1 MDNVNRDVLDYG
13 TVGVQEQR
21 SLTFRIIN
29 DNPVEVSI
37 KEFGTQFEF
46 ARLRLMHVL
55 NLKKSSSQQLKNIE
69 NQVNDTTSNKT
80 QTEEAKDSDDLVLK
94 SSDVATFKVDIVA
107 PEKEGT
113 YHGHVSLRTLYEV
126 Y

>member
-1 MDNVNRDVLDYG
+1 LDYG

-21 SLTFRIIN
+21 SLTFNIIN

-37 KEFGTQFEF
+37 KEFGTRFEF
-46 ARLRLMHVL
+46 ARLRLMHVV
-55 NLKKSSSQQLKNIE
+55 NLRKSSSQHLRTIE
-69 NQVNDTTSNKT
+69 NQLNDTTSN
-80 QTEEAKDSDDLVLK
+80 QTEDAKDSDNLVLK

-113 YHGHVSLRTLYEV
+113 YHGQIFLRTLYEV
-126 Y
+126 NKN